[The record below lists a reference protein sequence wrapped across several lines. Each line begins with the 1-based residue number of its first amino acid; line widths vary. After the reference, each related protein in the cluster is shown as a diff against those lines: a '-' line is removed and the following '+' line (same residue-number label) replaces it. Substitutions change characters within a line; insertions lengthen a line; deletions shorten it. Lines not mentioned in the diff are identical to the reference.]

1 MKGPR
6 IALFAYA
13 DVGHACLSMLLER
26 DARVAVVYTH
36 ADAPGEATWFP
47 SVAELAVRN
56 GIPVRLDARLTE
68 PEPLAAL
75 RSVGPDL
82 VLSCYYRSLLPP
94 AALAVAPLGSFNVHG
109 SLLPRYRGRAPVNW
123 AVLNGETETGATLH
137 VMTARPDAGD
147 IVDQEVVP
155 IGPDDT
161 ACEVQARVCDAAVRV
176 LDRQLDALA
185 SGRAP
190 RRPQDPARAT
200 TFGKRRPE
208 DGAFDWNRPA
218 AEIHNLVRAV
228 SHPYPGAF
236 TPHGGRTLYVWRTR
250 NGGWSA
256 NGAQPGEM
264 RVIDDRLYVACG
276 GPDRQWLEIVR
287 GQIGGDVERD
297 GADLARHL
305 APNTPTTPNA
315 P

>member
-1 MKGPR
+1 MSGPR
-6 IALFAYA
+6 IALFGYA
-13 DVGHACLSMLLER
+13 DVGHACLAMLLEHG
-26 DARVAVVYTH
+26 ANVVAVHTH
-36 ADAPGEATWFP
+36 ADAAGESHWFP

-68 PEPLAAL
+68 PAQLAAL
-75 RSVGPDL
+75 RAAAPDL
-82 VLSCYYRSLLPP
+82 VLSCYYRALLPL

-123 AVLNGETETGATLH
+123 AVLQGETETGATLH
-137 VMTARPDAGD
+137 VMTARADAGD
-147 IVDQEVVP
+147 IVDQQAVP

-161 ACEVQARVCDAAVRV
+161 AAQVQTRVRDAAVCI
-176 LDRQLDALA
+176 LERQLDALA
-185 SGRAP
+185 AGRAP
-190 RRPQDPARAT
+190 RRPQDASRAT

-208 DGAFDWNRPA
+208 DGAFQWSQPA
-218 AEIHNLVRAV
+218 ADIHNLVRAV

-236 TPHGGRTLYVWRTR
+236 TPHGGRTLYIWQTH

-256 NGAQPGEM
+256 NGAQPGEV
-264 RVIDDRLYVACG
+264 RLIDDRLYVACG
-276 GPDRQWLEIVR
+276 APDTRWLEIVR
-287 GQIGGDVERD
+287 AQIDGDIERD

-305 APNTPTTPNA
+305 APNAPPTPPA

>member
-26 DARVAVVYTH
+26 DAHVAVVYTH
-36 ADAPGEATWFP
+36 ADAPGETTWFP

-68 PEPLAAL
+68 PEQLAAL
-75 RSVGPDL
+75 RSAGPDL
-82 VLSCYYRSLLPP
+82 VLSCYYRSLLPL

-137 VMTARPDAGD
+137 VMTARADAGD
-147 IVDQEVVP
+147 VVDQEAVP

-176 LDRQLDALA
+176 LERQLDALA
-185 SGRAP
+185 SARAP
-190 RRPQDPARAT
+190 RRPQDASRAT
-200 TFGKRRPE
+200 TFGRRRPE
-208 DGAFDWNRPA
+208 DGAFEWSRPA

-236 TPHGGRTLYVWRTR
+236 APHAGRTLYVWRTR

-264 RVIDDRLYVACG
+264 RVIDDCLYVACG
-276 GPDRQWLEIVR
+276 GPDTQWLEIVR
-287 GQIGGDVERD
+287 GQIEGDVERD

-305 APNTPTTPNA
+305 APHTSTTPQA
-315 P
+315 T

>member
-26 DARVAVVYTH
+26 GVHVAVVYTH
-36 ADAPGEATWFP
+36 ADAPGETTWFP
-47 SVAELAVRN
+47 SVAELATRS

-68 PEPLAAL
+68 PAPLAAL
-75 RSVGPDL
+75 RTAAPDL
-82 VLSCYYRSLLPP
+82 LLSCYYRSLLPL

-123 AVLNGETETGATLH
+123 AVLHGETETGATLH
-137 VMTARPDAGD
+137 VMTARADAGD
-147 IVDQEVVP
+147 IVDQDTVP

-161 ACEVQARVCDAAVRV
+161 AGEVQARVRDAAVRV

-185 SGRAP
+185 AGRAP
-190 RRPQDPARAT
+190 RRPQDAARAT

-208 DGAFDWNRPA
+208 DGAFDWSCPA

-236 TPHGGRTLYVWRTR
+236 TPHGGRTLYVWRTH

-264 RVIDDRLYVACG
+264 RVIDDCLYVACG
-276 GPDRQWLEIVR
+276 GPDTDWLEIVR
-287 GQIGGDVERD
+287 GQIEGDVERD

-305 APNTPTTPNA
+305 APHTTPVPPA
-315 P
+315 Q